1 MPALHKGNSPGI
13 PVPLKTRVPLVQQWE
28 CPAEQNLN
36 TANWNIVRYVYTH
49 THTHREEKKEEKR
62 EGGKKGDWVKI
73 SQKQFMEIFF

>member
-49 THTHREEKKEEKR
+49 THTQAPSRESSLAEV
-62 EGGKKGDWVKI
+62 GNPTIPIGVLP
-73 SQKQFMEIFF
+73 